1 MITGNENLQEIVNQ
15 GNEVLEALK
24 NQGLGKYFESEN
36 IAKTG
41 RFIKLSTLLKSN
53 NIDAASFIQ
62 KLNSILSSSN
72 HKETKSSIDNLHF
85 SAMLPCGLRNPFK
98 EVTESYFQENNEVF
112 EELNY
117 LMEGNV
123 NHELSYYPMLDNIEN
138 EEELPDIILASDVN
152 NFFHKPFVNRFISKG
167 CFEAYEPYTPNPYLE
182 KVGYADPDHHFTMYT
197 SNMLIMVVDKTKLGD
212 RAMPE
217 SWSDLLKPEFE
228 KSIIMRG
235 EDDFFC
241 NAIMLPF
248 YKDHGFD
255 AIEKLAQNI
264 VKGLHPAE
272 MVKMA
277 GKDAPDGAPVY
288 IMPYFFAKRINKN
301 ANVEIVWPKDG
312 AIASPVFI
320 LVKKDKTEK
329 HKKLLEFLFS
339 KELAQI
345 IQGRYFPVTHPE
357 VNNDKFPEKVKWLGW
372 DFLNN
377 NDIGKLKEDIRE
389 VFMNIWEKASIL

>member
-15 GNEVLEALK
+15 GNEVIEILK
-24 NQGLGKYFESEN
+24 AQGLGKYFEADN

-53 NIDAASFIQ
+53 NIDARSFIS
-62 KLNSILSSSN
+62 KLNSSLSSSQN
-72 HKETKSSIDNLHF
+72 KESNTSIDNLHF

-98 EVTESYFQENNEVF
+98 EFTESYLQENNDIF
-112 EELNY
+112 EHLNY

-167 CFEAYEPYTPNPYLE
+167 YFKAYEPYEPNSYLE
-182 KVGYADPDHHFTMYT
+182 KVAYADPNHHFTMYT
-197 SNMLIMVVDKTKLGD
+197 SNMLIMVVDKTKLGN
-212 RAMPE
+212 RAVPK

-248 YKDHGFD
+248 YKEHGFE
-255 AIEKLAQNI
+255 AIEILAKNI

-272 MVKMA
+272 MVKLA

-288 IMPYFFAKRINKN
+288 IMPYFFAKRIKSD
-301 ANVEIVWPKDG
+301 NVEIVWPNDG

-320 LVKKDKTEK
+320 LAKKDKIEE
-329 HKKLLEFLFS
+329 HQKLLQFLFS
-339 KELAQI
+339 KEVAEM

-357 VNNDKFPEKVKWLGW
+357 VDNSKFPEQVKWLGW

-377 NDIGKLKEDIRE
+377 NDIGKLKDDIRE
-389 VFMNIWEKASIL
+389 VFMNIWENVESN